1 MFYVNVLSEAAA
13 RQLDAGEL
21 ARRKKIVVED
31 YSWSAVMRAVDDIL
45 HEVEGISWNE
55 IAQKLSQKFDWEFDN
70 YREYEPH
77 A

>member
-1 MFYVNVLSEAAA
+1 LFYVRVLSDAAA

-31 YSWSAVMRAVDDIL
+31 YSWRAVMRAVDDIL
-45 HEVEGISWNE
+45 RQIEGSSWSEV
-55 IAQKLSQKFDWEFDN
+55 AQKLSREFDWEFEN
-70 YREYEPH
+70 YREYEPR